1 MVNIAPERVSVEAFC
16 VVCERRG
23 WGGYVGTFEYD
34 PNQLFT
40 WMLTTNQ
47 RVSKYKAGKNVAGYI
62 SQPRPRSVPGRIRHG
77 DDGPLR
83 LRCPSGHRLR
93 ELDTESVM
101 RLLDEAGERVWLR
114 E

>member
-16 VVCERRG
+16 EVCERRG

-34 PNQLFT
+34 PDQLFGWT
-40 WMLTTNQ
+40 FTTN
-47 RVSKYKAGKNVAGYI
+47 RRLSKLKAGNYVAGYT
-62 SQPRPRSVPGRIRHG
+62 SQHRPRSVPGWIGHG
-77 DDGPLR
+77 GNGPLR

-93 ELDTESVM
+93 ELDSESVM
-101 RLLDEAGERVWLR
+101 RLLDEASERVLLR